1 MKIYIMNKIVE
12 KGIEEMRNLYFGEK
26 TYEELDKVKSNIK
39 DIYDKYKDDKESEE
53 VAIEYFRF
61 IFDLLF
67 GKFKLTISK
76 EIEEEA
82 KRIYYNNPSEKVA
95 EKYIEFLVLLST
107 QKRKSASN
115 TAIVES
121 DKVYEM
127 YPNSKVIKQNYF
139 IVLQMLFKNSK
150 VEVVKLYERIVSIL
164 EVYPQRV
171 DKIDK
176 LIDRLMTNSNNKEKH
191 SEKICE
197 LINLLSS
204 NNEIK
209 KSLIRSKYSF
219 LYDENNKLTKD
230 ELIQIIEI
238 WCLVQKIKEQLIVK
252 KPAKLKFGH
261 YTSGAVLQIF
271 LAQKKKEDK
280 ENKENKESNETEENK
295 YSIVT
300 RSRLNNVNYMNDPSE
315 GKVLNQFLNPDEISQ
330 QSSLKPSPWFLMS
343 LTTAID
349 QLTMWSQYG
358 DQAEGVC
365 LVLDSGD
372 FSTVGIFSEIDTLKS
387 SFYKEEITSEL
398 KENSIILE
406 SGLKDYI
413 YHVGY
418 LDNHG
423 DYLLKPEYNK
433 CLEGN
438 GGNEINIIN
447 KSLVD
452 LKSRIEKI
460 DKVNEPALYEKVD
473 ECLEEIRYLF
483 KSADYS
489 YESELRVLKYMP
501 LEPDNSKIKI
511 DDKGK
516 YAKLYIERD
525 NPIQISEVIFG
536 PKFQNPEN
544 VTPLLYLLDKNIKF
558 RQSDISFR

>member
-12 KGIEEMRNLYFGEK
+12 KGIEEMRNLYYGEK
-26 TYEELDKVKSNIK
+26 TYEELDKVKYNIK

-61 IFDLLF
+61 IFALLF
-67 GKFKLTISK
+67 GKFQLTISK
-76 EIEEEA
+76 EIQEEA
-82 KRIYYNNPSEKVA
+82 KRIYDNNPSEKVA
-95 EKYIEFLVLLST
+95 EKYIVFLVLLST
-107 QKRKSASN
+107 QKREGASD
-115 TAIVES
+115 TAIEES
-121 DKVYEM
+121 DKVYKM
-127 YPNSKVIKQNYF
+127 HSHSKVIKQNYF
-139 IVLQMLFKNSK
+139 IVLQMVFKNSK
-150 VEVVKLYERIVSIL
+150 VEVVKFYERIVSIL
-164 EVYPQRV
+164 KVYPQRV

-191 SEKICE
+191 SKKICE

-209 KSLIRSKYSF
+209 ASLIRSKYSF

-252 KPAKLKFGH
+252 NPAELKFGH

-271 LAQKKKEDK
+271 LEQKNKKDK
-280 ENKENKESNETEENK
+280 ENKENKETEENK

-365 LVLDSGD
+365 LVLDSRD
-372 FSTVGIFSEIDTLKS
+372 FSTVGIFSEIYTLKS
-387 SFYKEEITSEL
+387 SYYNEELTGEL

-413 YHVGY
+413 YRIGY

-438 GGNEINIIN
+438 GGNEIGIIN
-447 KSLVD
+447 ASLVD

-460 DKVNEPALYEKVD
+460 VKNNDPALYEKVD

-536 PKFQNPEN
+536 PKFSHPEN
-544 VTPLLYLLDKNIKF
+544 VTPLLHLLDKNIKF
-558 RQSDISFR
+558 SQSKIQFK

>member
-12 KGIEEMRNLYFGEK
+12 KGIEEMRNLYYGEK
-26 TYEELDKVKSNIK
+26 TYEELDKVKYNIK

-61 IFDLLF
+61 IFALLF
-67 GKFKLTISK
+67 GKFQLTISK
-76 EIEEEA
+76 EIQEEA
-82 KRIYYNNPSEKVA
+82 KRIYDNNPSEKVA
-95 EKYIEFLVLLST
+95 EKYIVFLVLLST
-107 QKRKSASN
+107 QKREGASD
-115 TAIVES
+115 TAIEES
-121 DKVYEM
+121 DKVYKM
-127 YPNSKVIKQNYF
+127 HSHSKVIKQNYF
-139 IVLQMLFKNSK
+139 IVLQMVFKNSK
-150 VEVVKLYERIVSIL
+150 VEVVKFYERIVSIL
-164 EVYPQRV
+164 KVYPQRV

-191 SEKICE
+191 SKKICE

-252 KPAKLKFGH
+252 NPAELKFGH

-271 LAQKKKEDK
+271 LEQKKEKDK
-280 ENKENKESNETEENK
+280 ESKENNETEENK

-315 GKVLNQFLNPDEISQ
+315 GKLLNQFLKLDEISQ
-330 QSSLKPSPWFLMS
+330 QSSLKPRPWFLMS

-365 LVLDSGD
+365 LVLDSRD
-372 FSTVGIFSEIDTLKS
+372 FSTVGIFSEIYTLKS
-387 SFYKEEITSEL
+387 SYYNEGLTGEL

-413 YHVGY
+413 YRIGY

-423 DYLLKPEYNK
+423 NYLLKPEYNK

-438 GGNEINIIN
+438 GGNEIGIIN
-447 KSLVD
+447 ASLVD

-460 DKVNEPALYEKVD
+460 VKNNDPALYEKVD

-536 PKFQNPEN
+536 PKFSHPEN
-544 VTPLLYLLDKNIKF
+544 VTPLLHLLDKNIKF
-558 RQSDISFR
+558 SQSKIPFK

>member
-1 MKIYIMNKIVE
+1 M
-12 KGIEEMRNLYFGEK
+12 
-26 TYEELDKVKSNIK
+26 
-39 DIYDKYKDDKESEE
+39 YKRQDT
-53 VAIEYFRF
+53 AIE
-61 IFDLLF
+61 
-67 GKFKLTISK
+67 
-76 EIEEEA
+76 
-82 KRIYYNNPSEKVA
+82 
-95 EKYIEFLVLLST
+95 
-107 QKRKSASN
+107 
-115 TAIVES
+115 ES
-121 DKVYEM
+121 DKVYKM
-127 YPNSKVIKQNYF
+127 HSHSKVIKQNYF
-139 IVLQMLFKNSK
+139 IVLQMVFKNSK
-150 VEVVKLYERIVSIL
+150 VEVVKFYERIVSIL
-164 EVYPQRV
+164 KVYPQRV

-191 SEKICE
+191 SKKICE

-252 KPAKLKFGH
+252 NPAELKFGH

-271 LAQKKKEDK
+271 LEQKKEKDK
-280 ENKENKESNETEENK
+280 ESKENNETEENK

-315 GKVLNQFLNPDEISQ
+315 GKLLNQFLKLDEISQ
-330 QSSLKPSPWFLMS
+330 QSSLKPRPWFLMS

-365 LVLDSGD
+365 LVLDSRD
-372 FSTVGIFSEIDTLKS
+372 FSTVGIFSEIYTLKS
-387 SFYKEEITSEL
+387 SYYNEGLTGEL

-413 YHVGY
+413 YRIGY

-438 GGNEINIIN
+438 GGNEIGIIN
-447 KSLVD
+447 ASLVD

-460 DKVNEPALYEKVD
+460 VKNNDPALYEKVD

-536 PKFQNPEN
+536 PKFSHPEN
-544 VTPLLYLLDKNIKF
+544 VTPLLHLLDKNIKF
-558 RQSDISFR
+558 SQSKIPFK

>member
-12 KGIEEMRNLYFGEK
+12 KGIEEMRKLYFGKEM
-26 TYEELDKVKSNIK
+26 YDELDKVKSNIK

-61 IFDLLF
+61 IFTLLF
-67 GKFKLTISK
+67 GKLNLTIS
-76 EIEEEA
+76 EGIEEEA
-82 KRIYYNNPSEKVA
+82 KRIYNNNNTSEKVA
-95 EKYIEFLVLLST
+95 EKYMVFLLLLSAE
-107 QKRKSASN
+107 KREGACD

-139 IVLQMLFKNSK
+139 KVLQMFFKNSK
-150 VEVVKLYERIVSIL
+150 VEVIKFYERIVSVL
-164 EVYPQRV
+164 KVYPERI
-171 DKIDK
+171 DKIDN
-176 LIDRLMTNSNNKEKH
+176 LIDRLMTNSKAKEKH

-209 KSLIRSKYSF
+209 ESLIRSKYSF

-238 WCLVQKIKEQLIVK
+238 WYLVQKIKEQLIVNN
-252 KPAKLKFGH
+252 PAELKFGH

-271 LAQKKKEDK
+271 LEQKEKKDK
-280 ENKENKESNETEENK
+280 ESKENNETEENK

-300 RSRLNNVNYMNDPSE
+300 KSRLNNVNYMNDPSE
-315 GKVLNQFLNPDEISQ
+315 GKVLDQFLQMDSTFQ

-365 LVLDSGD
+365 LVLDAGD
-372 FSTVGIFSEIDTLKS
+372 FSTVGIFSEIDTLKR
-387 SFYKEEITSEL
+387 SFYNEGLTGEL
-398 KENSIILE
+398 KEDSIILE

-413 YHVGY
+413 YRIGY

-423 DYLLKPEYNK
+423 NYLLNREYNK

-438 GGNEINIIN
+438 GGNEIDIIN

-473 ECLEEIRYLF
+473 ECLDEIRYLF

-501 LEPDNSKIKI
+501 LEPNNSKIKI
-511 DDKGK
+511 DNKGK
-516 YAKLYIERD
+516 FAKLYIERD

-558 RQSDISFR
+558 RQSGISFR